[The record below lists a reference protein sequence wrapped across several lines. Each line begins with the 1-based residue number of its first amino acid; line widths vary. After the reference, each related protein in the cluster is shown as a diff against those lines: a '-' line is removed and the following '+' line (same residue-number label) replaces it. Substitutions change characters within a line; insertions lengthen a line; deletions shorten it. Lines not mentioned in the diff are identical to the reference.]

1 MRLLQV
7 PRANHAT
14 AIQRSNYKNRGKA
27 YSDLGVAVRCQRW
40 NGDMGTVTNTLHYL
54 ETGGVTVKFVGRK
67 QEFLLPVVLVLRAL
81 SGGRGCGLG
90 ADGLGVGM
98 TVMNGGGHDQEN
110 DRNAATAAA
119 SKRQHHGITDE
130 ELYNRIVQK
139 DESNTFLRARAELL
153 LQEARQLNGLQTPM
167 ECLAFI
173 GSRFRLFS
181 MKPNSVSDVEIGH
194 YIIDR

>member
-1 MRLLQV
+1 
-7 PRANHAT
+7 
-14 AIQRSNYKNRGKA
+14 
-27 YSDLGVAVRCQRW
+27 
-40 NGDMGTVTNTLHYL
+40 MGTVTNTLHYL

-81 SGGRGCGLG
+81 SGGRNCGLG
-90 ADGLGVGM
+90 VDGVAMGI
-98 TVMNGGGHDQEN
+98 GGGINEGAVGNIHDN
-110 DRNAATAAA
+110 NNAVAAA
-119 SKRQHHGITDE
+119 SRMQHQGITDE

-181 MKPNSVSDVEIGH
+181 MKPNSTSDVEIGH
-194 YIIDR
+194 FIIDR